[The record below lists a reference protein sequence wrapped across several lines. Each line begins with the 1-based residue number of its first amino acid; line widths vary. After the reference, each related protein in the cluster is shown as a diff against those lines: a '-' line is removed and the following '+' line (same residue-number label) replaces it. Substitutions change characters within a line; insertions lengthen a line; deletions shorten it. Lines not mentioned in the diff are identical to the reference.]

1 MWQLKDGMLMQRICR
16 QAPKIKKFQDSWL
29 LTVRRYETTKA
40 GDAVRALKASLRPQ
54 ATARRDGVWQTLDAA
69 ALVPGDLVLL
79 ASGSHVPADCRVRTA
94 VLRMS
99 CVWAT
104 GQTRFVHK

>member
-1 MWQLKDGMLMQRICR
+1 MTATC
-16 QAPKIKKFQDSWL
+16 
-29 LTVRRYETTKA
+29 RYETTKA

-79 ASGSHVPADCRVRTA
+79 ASGSHVPADCRVRHLMVTSFSPA
-94 VLRMS
+94 RIKPPGETCIGIAGPSSCTQNVVLRS
-99 CVWAT
+99 NAS
-104 GQTRFVHK
+104 